1 MNKRSCVE
9 VNGLYLN
16 SKGKEQSA
24 KETVNTIIN
33 IFKEKKVDSVTMKW
47 KEEHAM
53 VRAKNHIPLANKNH
67 SYEKKKNLYKKGEK
81 WPRLICCGMAL
92 KRMGMLGG

>member
-1 MNKRSCVE
+1 MNKRSCAQ

-24 KETVNTIIN
+24 KKTVNTIIN

-53 VRAKNHIPLANKNH
+53 VRAKNQIPLANKNQ
-67 SYEKKKNLYKKGEK
+67 L
-81 WPRLICCGMAL
+81 
-92 KRMGMLGG
+92 